1 MSCGG
6 LRTLGVR
13 KVSVYDK
20 PLITII
26 TVVYNGENFLE
37 ETIKSVINQ
46 NYGNLEYIV
55 IDGNSTDG
63 TLDIIKKYENKIDFW
78 LSESDKGIYDAMNK
92 GVEHSNGDWL
102 NFMNVGDTFYSNK
115 VLSKIFGNGEI
126 PYDVIYGNSFCN
138 GNEIKPK
145 SLLKIPIRMP
155 FCHQASFV
163 RKSCFDMYKFD
174 LSYKLIAD
182 GVFFYRIK
190 KSRKFN
196 YINEVI
202 CKYDGSGVSSNQV
215 KVYEERKQFLL
226 AEHKYILLFI
236 WKLYLQMIKK

>member
-1 MSCGG
+1 MQNGG
-6 LRTLGVR
+6 LRIRGIIKT
-13 KVSVYDK
+13 STPEQ
-20 PLITII
+20 PLITVV
-26 TVVYNGENFLE
+26 TVVFNGEATLE
-37 ETIKSVINQ
+37 QTIQSVVNQ
-46 NYGNLEYIV
+46 TYDNVEYIV
-55 IDGNSTDG
+55 VDGNSTDR
-63 TLDIIKKYENKIDFW
+63 TLDIIKKYEDRIDYW
-78 LSESDKGIYDAMNK
+78 QSEPDKGIYDAMNK
-92 GVEHSNGDWL
+92 AIDLATGDWL

-236 WKLYLQMIKK
+236 WKLYLQMFKK